1 MITGY
6 LIGESLRPGAE
17 FRPRGLRLRKVSRVD
32 VSETATAGQPA
43 LWTFVE
49 WEADGDDVTG
59 LAEAVALEPEHGWYV
74 DFGAGDEHVAVFAG
88 KATRR
93 QPHIESAATGAATRR
108 AGPRRSR
115 TGGRWAR
122 PSISST
128 GGSEQGAGSPRG
140 GQQPALRTI

>member
-32 VSETATAGQPA
+32 VSESATAGQPA

-59 LAEAVALEPEHGWYV
+59 LAEAFAVALEPEHGWYV
-74 DFGAGDEHVAVFAG
+74 DFGAGDERVVVFAG
-88 KATRR
+88 KVFRYRR
-93 QPHIESAATGAATRR
+93 GDEAGR
-108 AGPRRSR
+108 AEAIAYGRSVG
-115 TGGRWAR
+115 TPEHQLDWGD
-122 PSISST
+122 
-128 GGSEQGAGSPRG
+128 
-140 GQQPALRTI
+140 